1 MASPTRRRSRSNP
14 STAAIPPPHITTLKR
29 STARAYPLRENTDG
43 KRRHP
48 PMPRRARG
56 ATIEGDERRAPIKVM
71 IAGGGVAAL
80 EALMALHELAG
91 DRITLQLVTPTPEF
105 AYRPLAVAEPFGLGE
120 ARRYDVV
127 RIAADHRAAVHIAGI
142 KSVDTA
148 RHRVVTWDGRELPFD
163 ILLVAVGAHAT
174 TSIPGSVM
182 VQGPGYTGRFRTLL
196 RDLDERRVHNVAFA
210 VPPGAS
216 WPLPLYEL
224 ALMTAT
230 HVAEHGL
237 RKVRLSLVTPET
249 APLELFGAAAS
260 ETVRELLE
268 ERGIELHLSR
278 YPTRFEDGE
287 LSLIPDETL
296 AARASRE
303 PAEPGGPK
311 ARRGFPPTPTASSL
325 STSMASCSGEQDV
338 YAAGD
343 ATNSPIKQGGVATQ
357 QADAAAEAIA
367 ARAGA
372 DVDPQ
377 PFRPVLRGLLLTGAT
392 PRYMRAEVS
401 GGRGEEWRVSDHAL
415 WWPPSKIAGK
425 RLAPYLALRH
435 DELETEPDGLHVDVD
450 VPATED
456 GAVSPEQTPSRLTR

>member
-1 MASPTRRRSRSNP
+1 M
-14 STAAIPPPHITTLKR
+14 K
-29 STARAYPLRENTDG
+29 E
-43 KRRHP
+43 
-48 PMPRRARG
+48 
-56 ATIEGDERRAPIKVM
+56 APIKVM

-80 EALMALHELAG
+80 EGMMALHELAG
-91 DRITLQLVTPTPEF
+91 ERISMQLVTPTPEF

-127 RIAADHRAAVHIAGI
+127 RMAADHRAAVHIAGI

-163 ILLVAVGAHAT
+163 VLLVAVGARAT
-174 TSIPGSVM
+174 MSIPGSVM

-196 RDLDERRVHNVAFA
+196 RDLEERRVHNVAFA

-230 HVAEHGL
+230 HVANHGL

-287 LSLIPDETL
+287 LSLVPAETL
-296 AARASRE
+296 SVERVVSLPSLVGPQLAGL
-303 PAEPGGPK
+303 PAD
-311 ARRGFPPTPTASSL
+311 ANGFIPVDL
-325 STSMASCSGEQDV
+325 HGLVQGEQDV

-343 ATNSPIKQGGVATQ
+343 VTTSPIKQGGVATQ

-372 DVDPQ
+372 DLEPQ

-435 DELETEPDGLHVDVD
+435 DELETELDGLHVDVD
-450 VPATED
+450 IPATED
-456 GAVSPEQTPSRLTR
+456 GPVSPARAPSRQTR

>member
-1 MASPTRRRSRSNP
+1 M
-14 STAAIPPPHITTLKR
+14 
-29 STARAYPLRENTDG
+29 
-43 KRRHP
+43 
-48 PMPRRARG
+48 
-56 ATIEGDERRAPIKVM
+56 KVM
-71 IAGGGVAAL
+71 IVGGGVAAL

-91 DRITLQLVTPTPEF
+91 GRITLQLVTPTPEF

-127 RIAADHRAAVHIAGI
+127 RIASDHQAAVHLAGV

-148 RHRVVTWDGRELPFD
+148 RHRVETWDGRELPFD

-174 TSIPGSVM
+174 TSVPGSVM
-182 VQGPGYTGRFRTLL
+182 IQGPGYTGRFRSLL
-196 RDLDERRVHNVAFA
+196 RDLDERRVHSMAFA

-224 ALMTAT
+224 ALMTAA
-230 HVAEHGL
+230 HVAERGL
-237 RKVRLSLVTPET
+237 RKVRLSLVTPEA

-260 ETVRELLE
+260 ETVGDLLD
-268 ERGIELHLSR
+268 ERGIDLRVSR
-278 YPTRFEDGE
+278 YPTGFEDGK

-296 AARASRE
+296 AVERVVSL
-303 PAEPGGPK
+303 PSLVGPK
-311 ARRGFPPTPTASSL
+311 LEGLPADPDGFIPVDL
-325 STSMASCSGEQDV
+325 HGLVHGEQDV

-367 ARAGA
+367 ARVGA

-401 GGRGEEWRVSDHAL
+401 GGRGEEWRVSDNAL

-435 DELETEPDGLHVDVD
+435 DELEAEPDGLHVDVG

-456 GAVSPEQTPSRLTR
+456 GAVSPEQTRARLTR